1 MTDLPTGKMRAV
13 VYKAEKEYG
22 YEANFE
28 IPKPGPG
35 EVLIKVECACLY
47 LTDIQFMN
55 AKYKG

>member
-1 MTDLPTGKMRAV
+1 MTDIPTGKMRAV

-47 LTDIQFMN
+47 LTDI
-55 AKYKG
+55 